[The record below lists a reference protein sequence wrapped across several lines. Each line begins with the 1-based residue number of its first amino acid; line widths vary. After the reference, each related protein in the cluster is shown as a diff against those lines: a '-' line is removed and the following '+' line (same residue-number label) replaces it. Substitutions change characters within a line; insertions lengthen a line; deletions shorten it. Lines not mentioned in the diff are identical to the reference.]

1 IYRFKDSM
9 IKKILPYL
17 VIGLAV
23 VVFFW
28 PNLTLPAVNITT
40 TVGTNDLTDLDYPFR
55 HFLIENLKRGQLP
68 LWSSAISGG
77 YPIMAE
83 GQIAALYP
91 LTLLSAFFPLM
102 ASVNFTILSTYFLIG
117 LFTYLYLR
125 ELKLGSLAAIFGA
138 VGMMF
143 GGYALAQL
151 LHWVMLVTLIFLMGG
166 LYLME
171 KMVRTGKLIFSLL
184 LGLLLGFNFLGG
196 HPQMTFYAMI
206 VLGFYWLFLNI
217 VLRKK
222 LLKNLF
228 LFVLFVL
235 LGLGIGAAQ
244 ILPEYEFTKNSTRVT
259 GLSAEA
265 ITRFN
270 FPMRDLVT
278 FVVPYAT
285 YDDSQTLEAFQHNG
299 WPQDERYTYMGIL
312 TLILAFWGVVK
323 LFKTKARVVFFTVA
337 LVFFLLLSFGA
348 ETPLSFILVNPP
360 FNFFR
365 LPLRFLMLVD
375 VALVV
380 LAAYGVEEV
389 LQRVKKVGK
398 VGEVGLVGVGGVLI
412 VVLFFD
418 LLVQGSKLHPA
429 VSATDWYKTPA
440 VAKFLKENLK
450 NQERATTEYYYY
462 PSVKLFMTQR
472 HLWDEPKTLI
482 NLRNLVPVFNNLL
495 DGIPMAVG
503 AANSGGLK
511 IQRYNDLEMET
522 FFAGVSYPT
531 IDKVTLTDGYTFI
544 NRISG
549 VRYVVFSEELPSGL
563 GLSKVF
569 QTNFDNGQKNIYV
582 YEFFDYYPRA
592 FMVGQAQIE
601 TPEKIKEHLLKVD
614 FDPKQ
619 TVFLE
624 EKTDWGAQGAM
635 AASALFE
642 KYEDQEVRI
651 KVQASSDGF
660 LFLSDTYYPGWKAYI
675 WKTDDGGQKAEEGRQ
690 MTEDR
695 LNQSSVFSLQNLF
708 SVFGHQSSNEQELK
722 IYRANYAFRAVEVP
736 KGEHTVVFKY
746 EPESVKWG
754 LRISLG
760 SLGLILLGMLALTA
774 KRLIKRK

>member
-1 IYRFKDSM
+1 M
-9 IKKILPYL
+9 IKKILPFL
-17 VIGLAV
+17 LIGLAIL
-23 VVFFW
+23 VFFW
-28 PNLTLPAVNITT
+28 PNLSWPAVNITT

-102 ASVNFTILSTYFLIG
+102 ISVNFTILSTYFLIG

-125 ELKLGSLAAIFGA
+125 ELKLSQLSALFGA
-138 VGMMF
+138 VAMMF

-171 KMVRTGKLIFSLL
+171 KMVKTGKLIFSLL
-184 LGLLLGFNFLGG
+184 LGLMLGFNFLGG

-206 VLGFYWLFLNI
+206 VLGFYWLFLNFLHRGHL
-217 VLRKK
+217 VR
-222 LLKNLF
+222 NLV

-235 LGLGIGAAQ
+235 LGLGLGAAQ
-244 ILPEYEFTKNSTRVT
+244 ILPEYEFTKNSTRSQ
-259 GLSAEA
+259 GLDPAA

-278 FVVPYAT
+278 FVAPYAT
-285 YDDSQTLEAFQHNG
+285 FDDTQTLEAFHRNG

-312 TLILAFWGVVK
+312 TLILAFLAVFK

-337 LVFFLLLSFGA
+337 LIFFLLLSFGA

-375 VALVV
+375 VALVM
-380 LAAYGVEEV
+380 LAAFGFQELLSYLSRLGY
-389 LQRVKKVGK
+389 LSKKGWAIGAVG
-398 VGEVGLVGVGGVLI
+398 GLLIGLV
-412 VVLFFD
+412 FFD
-418 LLVQGSKLHPA
+418 LFVQGSKLHPA
-429 VSATDWYKTPA
+429 VSATDWYKTPE

-522 FFAGVSYPT
+522 FFAGVKYPA

-544 NRISG
+544 NRLSG

-592 FMVGQAQIE
+592 FMVGRAEVE

-619 TVFLE
+619 TVYLE
-624 EKTDWGAQGAM
+624 EKTEWGAQGAM

-660 LFLSDTYYPGWKAYI
+660 LFLSDTYYPGWKAYL
-675 WKTDDGGQKAEEGRQ
+675 EEMENGKWE
-690 MTEDR
+690 ME
-695 LNQSSVFSLQNLF
+695 N
-708 SVFGHQSSNEQELK
+708 LK

-736 KGEHTVVFKY
+736 KGGHTVIFKY

-754 LRISLG
+754 LRVSFG
-760 SLGLILLGMLALTA
+760 TLGLILLAMLILGVLHW
-774 KRLIKRK
+774 KSRGKH